1 MHRPSWAGY
10 HLKGAYSREWG
21 KTKVLVSGAFRTSVS
36 PVFLYGVSG
45 NQCLIS
51 CVGLVPIPPLVAINC
66 IEIRLFPHN

>member
-21 KTKVLVSGAFRTSVS
+21 KTKALVSGAFRTSVS

-45 NQCLIS
+45 NQCLNLV
-51 CVGLVPIPPLVAINC
+51 CWVGPDTTIGSY
-66 IEIRLFPHN
+66 